1 MLEQIRNKNPG
12 LCVRATG
19 DSAFKRFGTI
29 VDGYDYSELLSYIE
43 KKTAMPDSGNSYVAD
58 LPETHSMAVFGRLR
72 DEFFGAMPIQL
83 GFSNGHNDQLNA
95 LEYHKSSEL
104 VIAATDCV
112 LLLAALQDIEDGKL
126 DSRKICVFYVPK
138 GQAVE
143 LYAPTLHFSP
153 CAVSPEGYRTAVVLP
168 KGTNTPLQAKSKTEP
183 MLRMSNKWLI
193 AHPDCERFASSGAYL
208 GISGE
213 NMQIKY

>member
-1 MLEQIRNKNPG
+1 MLEQIRKRNPG
-12 LCVRATG
+12 LRVFAT
-19 DSAFKRFGTI
+19 DDPAFKKFGTI
-29 VDGYDYSELLSYIE
+29 VDGYDYSELLPYIE
-43 KKTAMPDSGNSYVAD
+43 NKTAMPDSGNSYVAD
-58 LPETHSMAVFGRLR
+58 LPETHSMAVFSRLR
-72 DEFFGAMPIQL
+72 DGFFGAMPIQL

-104 VIAATDCV
+104 LIAATDCV
-112 LLLAALQDIEDGKL
+112 LLLASLQDIEDGKL
-126 DSRKICVFYVPK
+126 DSRKIRAFYVAK

-143 LYAPTLHFSP
+143 LYAPTLHFAP
-153 CAVSPEGYRTAVVLP
+153 CAVSTEGYKTAVVLP

-208 GISGE
+208 GIRGE
-213 NMQIKY
+213 NIQIKF